1 MSLTISLT
9 CALLATSLQQWT
21 RRYTKNA
28 QPKRCPPQ
36 ERARKRAFFAQGMN
50 DMLIPLPRAV
60 EGMPALLHLAVFLFF
75 AGLLI
80 FLFNINS
87 HIAIP
92 VITWIALFLLV
103 YIFITLMPIVWPNSP
118 YHTPFSSLACFLCAR
133 LGYLCFFCLAYIAYR
148 THVYDAH
155 HKFRELR
162 RHCRRWMLGSH
173 RKVVQKEI
181 SDRSSKIDLHILG
194 WTLHALGGDDSLERF
209 FQSIPGFFGSELV
222 QNLRKDFSFDLAR
235 TFMETLYGFLN
246 RTLSSN
252 SAPKED
258 KARRLKIYNDVMKVV
273 PGPTIPSKFIDQAF
287 ENDQVEAPKP
297 IEKGEIFA
305 LWFENT
311 DEKMTKYVRESVV
324 EILSGIRASERDDRW
339 EALAAQQFYLSDHDC
354 TDLHH
359 HVNSQNDDVFLYL
372 LNHVISEATLTDS
385 LSATLA
391 SILTTLSTTLTTPGI
406 NPDLRRKFCL
416 LWNRN
421 IAKAKARVPRASQ
434 TPIEILRTIHCVF
447 VALHQAADVEPIEF
461 TAGTVNDGLYR
472 ECTLLDH
479 LVVAPL
485 LSPPPPHPTRHG
497 SAPVLPLAAAPPRD
511 RVRTQVSPHK
521 HHSL

>member
-80 FLFNINS
+80 FLFNTNS

-118 YHTPFSSLACFLCAR
+118 YHTPFSSLACFICAR

-148 THVYDAH
+148 THLYDAH
-155 HKFRELR
+155 HNFRELR

-173 RKVVQKEI
+173 REVVQQEI
-181 SDRSSKIDLHILG
+181 SDTSSKIDLRILN

-209 FQSIPGFFGSELV
+209 FQSIPGFFGSGLV
-222 QNLRKDFSFDLAR
+222 QNLRRDFSFGLAR

-246 RTLSSN
+246 RTLSSD
-252 SAPKED
+252 STPEEV
-258 KARRLKIYNDVMKVV
+258 KALRLKIYEEVMKVI
-273 PGPTIPSKFIDQAF
+273 PGPTIPSNFLAQAVNNGQIK
-287 ENDQVEAPKP
+287 ESTP
-297 IEKGEIFA
+297 IETGETFA
-305 LWFENT
+305 LWLENT
-311 DEKMTKYVRESVV
+311 EKKMSNYVQESVAT
-324 EILSGIRASERDDRW
+324 ILFSKVRASERDVRW
-339 EALAAQQFYLSDHDC
+339 EDLAAQQFNLLDR
-354 TDLHH
+354 TDLHR
-359 HVNSQNDDVFLYL
+359 HVNSPNSDDVLLYL
-372 LNHVISEATLTDS
+372 LNHVISEATLAGS
-385 LSATLA
+385 LSPSST
-391 SILTTLSTTLTTPGI
+391 SILSTLSTFTLATPGI
-406 NPDLRRKFCL
+406 NPYLRRNFCL
-416 LWNRN
+416 LRNRN
-421 IAKAKARVPRASQ
+421 IAKAKERVPSANQ
-434 TPIEILRTIHCVF
+434 TPIEILRTIHPVY
-447 VALHQAADVEPIEF
+447 VALHQAADVEPIVF
-461 TAGTVNDGLYR
+461 TAGTVNDRLYR
-472 ECTLLDH
+472 ECPPLDH
-479 LVVAPL
+479 LVATPL
-485 LSPPPPHPTRHG
+485 VIPHPPHPTRHG
-497 SAPVLPLAAAPPRD
+497 STSVLPLAAPPRD
-511 RVRTQVSPHK
+511 RVTVQVSPHK
-521 HHSL
+521 RLSL